1 MNTFAKSIIV
11 AAALVTGGV
20 AMAQEP
26 SVDVGGRHGNLREA
40 QQLVRAAFDDITDA
54 QVANDYALGGHAGRA
69 KELLRQASDELKMAA
84 ETANYNHR

>member
-1 MNTFAKSIIV
+1 MNTFAKSVIV
-11 AAALVTGGV
+11 AAALVVGST

-26 SVDVGGRHGNLREA
+26 PVNIGQHHGNLREA

-69 KELLRQASDELKMAA
+69 KELLRQASIELKMAA
-84 ETANYNHR
+84 QTANYNGH